1 MSVFLASQQNFS
13 LILDVKVDSFIPF
26 VGSLTPN
33 DTITITKFDKILLI

>member
-1 MSVFLASQQNFS
+1 MSNFLFSQENFS

-33 DTITITKFDKILLI
+33 DKITITKFDKLLLI